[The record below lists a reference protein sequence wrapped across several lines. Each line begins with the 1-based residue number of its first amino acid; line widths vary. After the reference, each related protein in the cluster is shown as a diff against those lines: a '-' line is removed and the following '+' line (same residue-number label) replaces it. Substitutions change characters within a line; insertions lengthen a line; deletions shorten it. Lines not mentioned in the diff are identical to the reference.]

1 MTKLSE
7 KVIDEGLK
15 ISYDLLQLL
24 GIITQRGGPVIKE
37 TIDMSVEALR
47 LMTEQY
53 LQDAKDLSDAK
64 KKEAYARELARQ
76 NQEDLDNKQR
86 KHAEQE
92 SEESKE
98 SYQIKGSGPSQG
110 GSRTRR
116 KRTRHKRTRNKRT
129 NLP

>member
-92 SEESKE
+92 SKE
-98 SYQIKGSGPSQG
+98 SDQIKGSGPSQG